1 MTRRYLYSLLVGVP
15 GLVVCLL
22 ITYIY
27 FGVAGGV
34 LWIFIYRDNPW
45 PVWTGK
51 VVPVIFALDFLTIW
65 LPFPLIGFI
74 FGKRLEQSPALNKMH
89 VLISAGLTILF
100 ILFMLSYRV
109 SLEGIGL

>member
-1 MTRRYLYSLLVGVP
+1 MKRRYLYSLLVGVP

-22 ITYIY
+22 ITYVY
-27 FGVAGGV
+27 FGVAAGV
-34 LWIFIYRDNPW
+34 LWISIYRDNPW
-45 PVWTGK
+45 PVWSGK
-51 VVPVIFALDFLTIW
+51 IVPVIFVLDLLTVW

-74 FGKRLEQSPALNKMH
+74 VGKRLEQRPALNKMH

-109 SLEGIGL
+109 SPEGIGL